1 MKRNYQ
7 SWRSQLDGISSP
19 SPSSP
24 PRVQPEL
31 NLPPAYPPPPSRSS
45 PTLAHNLYYD
55 RGAHIINLIKRSA
68 LKIVLLVRQLLT
80 AAACLPARPILPSV
94 PLAVSPLRFPRLYS
108 FPLRIFVASP
118 RSFLFL
124 SLSLRLPFSFFP
136 PKLRN
141 TVCRGKASFRRRITG
156 FVSNGSLTLCCD
168 EYFFLFFL
176 VIVRRKNRFD
186 FYLVKWNLFRSFVSQ
201 LSTNLNDIPSPF
213 SITFKYVY
221 VMCIQRN
228 TLSVRN
234 DAVLFLLDSGQSVV
248 IIVAW
253 SHLFPRCEIGY
264 ESSKLA
270 RKEEGMCIYRNF

>member
-80 AAACLPARPILPSV
+80 AAACLPARPPAPSF
-94 PLAVSPLRFPRLYS
+94 PPFRSLFLRFVFRASIHSLFAFSSLRHGAS
-108 FPLRIFVASP
+108 FFSLSP
-118 RSFLFL
+118 SPFL
-124 SLSLRLPFSFFP
+124 SFSFCSFFP

-176 VIVRRKNRFD
+176 VIVRK
-186 FYLVKWNLFRSFVSQ
+186 K
-201 LSTNLNDIPSPF
+201 
-213 SITFKYVY
+213 
-221 VMCIQRN
+221 
-228 TLSVRN
+228 
-234 DAVLFLLDSGQSVV
+234 
-248 IIVAW
+248 
-253 SHLFPRCEIGY
+253 
-264 ESSKLA
+264 ESL
-270 RKEEGMCIYRNF
+270 

>member
-80 AAACLPARPILPSV
+80 AAACLPARLPARPILPSV

-124 SLSLRLPFSFFP
+124 SLSL
-136 PKLRN
+136 
-141 TVCRGKASFRRRITG
+141 
-156 FVSNGSLTLCCD
+156 SLL
-168 EYFFLFFL
+168 FFLFFFSTEASKYRL
-176 VIVRRKNRFD
+176 PGQSKFSKEDNRVRIERF
-186 FYLVKWNLFRSFVSQ
+186 V
-201 LSTNLNDIPSPF
+201 
-213 SITFKYVY
+213 
-221 VMCIQRN
+221 N
-228 TLSVRN
+228 TLLRR
-234 DAVLFLLDSGQSVV
+234 VLFS
-248 IIVAW
+248 
-253 SHLFPRCEIGY
+253 FFFGY
-264 ESSKLA
+264 CS
-270 RKEEGMCIYRNF
+270 

>member
-80 AAACLPARPILPSV
+80 AAACLPARLPARPILPSV

-124 SLSLRLPFSFFP
+124 SLSPSPFLFFSTEASKYRLPGQSKFSKEDNRVRIERFVNTLLRRVLFSFF
-136 PKLRN
+136 
-141 TVCRGKASFRRRITG
+141 F
-156 FVSNGSLTLCCD
+156 
-168 EYFFLFFL
+168 
-176 VIVRRKNRFD
+176 
-186 FYLVKWNLFRSFVSQ
+186 
-201 LSTNLNDIPSPF
+201 
-213 SITFKYVY
+213 
-221 VMCIQRN
+221 
-228 TLSVRN
+228 
-234 DAVLFLLDSGQSVV
+234 
-248 IIVAW
+248 
-253 SHLFPRCEIGY
+253 GY
-264 ESSKLA
+264 CS
-270 RKEEGMCIYRNF
+270 